1 MEEPSVLMLKVGSVS
16 VGTEP
21 DEPADDAADDPPL
34 GSSVEPPPLGS
45 LGVGSSVELGAVLS
59 GVPLSLVNASV
70 V

>member
-1 MEEPSVLMLKVGSVS
+1 MLNVGSVS
-16 VGTEP
+16 VGREP
-21 DEPADDAADDPPL
+21 DEPDDDAADDPPL

-45 LGVGSSVELGAVLS
+45 LGVGSSVEFGAVLS

>member
-1 MEEPSVLMLKVGSVS
+1 MLKVGLVS

-21 DEPADDAADDPPL
+21 DDPADDAADDPPL
-34 GSSVEPPPLGS
+34 GSSVEPPP

>member
-1 MEEPSVLMLKVGSVS
+1 MLNVGSVS

-34 GSSVEPPPLGS
+34 ESSVEPPP
-45 LGVGSSVELGAVLS
+45 LGVGSSVELGAVLL